1 MHICVFRYSIFMQ
14 KQHKTPT
21 IVGYVVVAHVILGVK
36 IDDFITVQSEG
47 RPPYI
52 KKAFSSHCTIFAI
65 AMSPFLHKRKTNFT
79 SNYTYICTYF
89 DKKIYIHTFIKRN
102 IQGRV
107 RR

>member
-14 KQHKTPT
+14 KKHKTPT

-52 KKAFSSHCTIFAI
+52 KQDQI
-65 AMSPFLHKRKTNFT
+65 
-79 SNYTYICTYF
+79 
-89 DKKIYIHTFIKRN
+89 D
-102 IQGRV
+102 Q
-107 RR
+107 